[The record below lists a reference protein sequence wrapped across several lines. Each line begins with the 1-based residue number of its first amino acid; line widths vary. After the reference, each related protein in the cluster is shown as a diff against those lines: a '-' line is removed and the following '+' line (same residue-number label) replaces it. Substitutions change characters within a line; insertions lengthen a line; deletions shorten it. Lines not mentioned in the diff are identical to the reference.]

1 MMSLLVVGS
10 IAYDSIQTDSGSVEN
25 ALGGSA
31 IHFSAASSF
40 FVPTGIVGVVGEDF
54 QKDELKFL
62 IERNVDISGIVTERG
77 KTFRW
82 SGRYHADMNERDT
95 LNTEL
100 NVFEHFR
107 PEIPDSY
114 KDAEYLF
121 LANIN
126 PELQLEVFEQ
136 VHNPAFAALDT
147 MNFWIEGS
155 RSELLSVLKKVDAVI
170 LNDTEA
176 QQFTGEHN
184 LAKAAKAIGLHGPKI
199 VVIKKGE
206 NGSILYHNDSFF
218 VLPAFLLESVI
229 DPTGA
234 GDSFAG
240 GFMGYLAQQK
250 KISNGT
256 LRLAMAYGTCIA
268 SFCCEGFGTHRLAA
282 MEKEET
288 AERLAA
294 FQKLVNFS

>member
-1 MMSLLVVGS
+1 MSLLVVGS

-25 ALGGSA
+25 VLGGSA

-40 FVPTGIVGVVGEDF
+40 FAPTGIVGVVGEDF
-54 QKDELKFL
+54 RKDELKFL
-62 IERNVDISGIVTERG
+62 IERNVDVSGIVTESGR
-77 KTFRW
+77 TFRW

-95 LNTEL
+95 LSTEL
-100 NVFEHFR
+100 NVFEHFKPR
-107 PEIPDSY
+107 IPESY
-114 KDAEYLF
+114 KDSEYIF

-126 PELQLEVFEQ
+126 PGLQLEVLRQ
-136 VHNPAFAALDT
+136 VHNPRFAALDT

-155 RSELLSVLKKVDAVI
+155 RSELLAVLKKVDAVI

-176 QQFTGEHN
+176 QQFCGEHN
-184 LAKAAKAIGLHGPKI
+184 LVKAAKAMALHGPRI

-206 NGSILYHNDSFF
+206 HGSILFHDSSFF

-240 GFMGYLAQQK
+240 GFIGYLAQQK
-250 KISNGT
+250 KLDNGT
-256 LRLAMAYGTCIA
+256 LRQAVAYGTCMA
-268 SFCCEGFGTHRLAA
+268 SFCCEGFGTDRLAA
-282 MEKEET
+282 VDKEDYTGRFIE
-288 AERLAA
+288 
-294 FQKLVNFS
+294 FQKLVNF